1 MSRFTVTVE
10 SDRPDGGL
18 MTIHLDTSA
27 GRSRVLE
34 VTVTAGQGGSVS
46 GLSLP
51 HVSLDQLLSAFAGPE
66 PVATVTSPAPPVALP
81 EQRTGSAQ
89 TPEPEPKPEP
99 KPEPETEPEPEREP
113 AGATERN
120 YRRMPDATE
129 LVGAYHDAA
138 SVGALAAAYGVPRHT
153 MNGWLSRLRRQ
164 GLIASRRDRA

>member
-27 GRSRVLE
+27 GTSRVLE

-51 HVSLDQLLSAFAGPE
+51 HVSLDQLLSAFAGPDPAAP
-66 PVATVTSPAPPVALP
+66 PVGAAPGGTAPPVALP
-81 EQRTGSAQ
+81 EQRSAPDPGPGTEASGQ
-89 TPEPEPKPEP
+89 PA
-99 KPEPETEPEPEREP
+99 PET
-113 AGATERN
+113 AERN
-120 YRRMPDATE
+120 YRRMPDADE
-129 LVGAYHDAA
+129 LVAAYRNAA
-138 SVGALAAAYGVPRHT
+138 SIGALAAAYGVPRHT

>member
-66 PVATVTSPAPPVALP
+66 PVATVTPPALP

-99 KPEPETEPEPEREP
+99 ETEPETGPATGPEREP
-113 AGATERN
+113 AGAAERN

-129 LVGAYHDAA
+129 LVGAYHDAP